1 MHRCEKLDAISTSHH
16 PKELRL
22 GWQVSDALPDEQALG
37 AAVEILDTSSSGGRL
52 EVTQQAPDKGGFAR
66 SIGSEEPEDGVL
78 MNRKVAFVECPKRP
92 ILLGEFIY
100 RKDCRLKVRLC
111 HQESPFS
118 IGVVGIWA
126 MILQGPSQKTLSSAR
141 ELKDVDS
148 TQ

>member
-1 MHRCEKLDAISTSHH
+1 
-16 PKELRL
+16 
-22 GWQVSDALPDEQALG
+22 
-37 AAVEILDTSSSGGRL
+37 
-52 EVTQQAPDKGGFAR
+52 
-66 SIGSEEPEDGVL
+66 
-78 MNRKVAFVECPKRP
+78 
-92 ILLGEFIY
+92 
-100 RKDCRLKVRLC
+100 LKVRLC